1 MKKRKVCIMLVFI
14 AIIIVILSII
24 TSYHYFKIYN
34 PLVALQGLYQVV
46 VSEKEYV
53 QIQDYPKVIIADSDM
68 MLEDYMQEL
77 GYYEIIINEVSDG
90 DESCIREFQI
100 AENQAYIMQKD
111 YKYYSLWEWR
121 E

>member
-1 MKKRKVCIMLVFI
+1 MQKRKVGITLVTIVVII
-14 AIIIVILSII
+14 AILSII

-34 PLVALQGLYQVV
+34 PLVVLKGLYQVV
-46 VSEKEYV
+46 VSEKDYV
-53 QIQDYPKVIIADSDM
+53 QIQDYPRVIIANSDM
-68 MLEDYMQEL
+68 LLEDYMQEL

-90 DESCIREFQI
+90 DESYIREFQI
-100 AENQAYIMQKD
+100 AENQTYVMQKD